1 MALPDTRDDLAA
13 LRRSIDDRSLHL
25 LYQPE
30 VDLSTGTI
38 VAMEALLRWQ
48 HPQRGLLCPGQ
59 FLELAASGGEL
70 SRIGDW
76 VLWEGLAEAVR
87 WGRLPGPTR
96 RLWINVTARE
106 LAAPSFVER
115 LEGLLHDSGL
125 SSGAIGLEFAESCA
139 ADLGPAADPVLAGL
153 RQAGVALAVDNFSS
167 WYVTLGVIQALPV
180 DVVKLCQRYVRGMG
194 TLEGE
199 RIVATV
205 VTQAHA
211 NGLTVVAEGVETLA
225 EAERLTAL
233 GCDRAHGW
241 LYGSAQ
247 RADKARWLLERGTGW
262 QSAGIPV
269 PAAVVPSEAVGGTS
283 PARLDLTGR
292 LPGPRAASDRLVD
305 R

>member
-1 MALPDTRDDLAA
+1 MPPTETLDDLEA
-13 LRRSIDDRSLHL
+13 LHRSIDDRSLHL

-30 VDLSTGTI
+30 VDLATGAI

-48 HPQRGLLCPGQ
+48 HPDRGLLAPAQ
-59 FLELAASGGEL
+59 FLDLAASGGEL

-76 VLWEGLAEAVR
+76 VLREGLAEAVR
-87 WGRLPGPTR
+87 WSGLSGPVR
-96 RLWINVTARE
+96 RLWLNVNGRE
-106 LAAPSFVER
+106 LAAPGFVER
-115 LEGLLHDSGL
+115 FARLLRDSGL
-125 SSGAIGLEFAESCA
+125 PAGAIGLEFAESSA
-139 ADLGPAADPVLAGL
+139 ADLGHAAHTVLEGL
-153 RQAGVALAVDNFSS
+153 RQAGVALAVDDFSS
-167 WYVTLGVIQALPV
+167 WYVTLGVIEALPV

-205 VTQAHA
+205 VAQAHA
-211 NGLTVVAEGVETLA
+211 RGLSVVAEGVETEA
-225 EAERLTAL
+225 EAERLAVL

-269 PAAVVPSEAVGGTS
+269 PAAVVTSSAAGAVS
-283 PARLDLTGR
+283 ARLDLTGR
-292 LPGPRAASDRLVD
+292 LPGPRVASDQLVD
-305 R
+305 C